1 MPEIMMQDIE
11 TMAIPAPEQ
20 ILRNT
25 STWALFIDID
35 GTLLEMAPTPDAVV
49 VPPEVVRILA
59 MLEET
64 FGGAVALSTGRRV
77 SDADQLLAPLQL
89 TTCGV
94 HGTEARVVPGGKT
107 MTLVQPVP
115 QALLDAVIEVAFMA
129 PGALVEPKGVGIAV
143 HYRNVPDARPL
154 LVQELARV
162 LLRFDHFALHPG
174 RRVLEII
181 PKGYSKGTAL
191 RWLMQLAPFQ
201 GRRPIM
207 IGDDAGDQPALVA
220 AEQQGGFGLK
230 VAGEHF
236 NQAES
241 DFHSISQVRSWLAAL
256 AGLPPFPS
264 AVEGRQSPKTDNL
277 LR

>member
-1 MPEIMMQDIE
+1 MMQDIE
-11 TMAIPAPEQ
+11 IMAIPAPEQ

-25 STWALFIDID
+25 SAWALFIDID

-59 MLEET
+59 TLEKT

-94 HGTEARVVPGGKT
+94 HGTEARLVPGGET
-107 MTLVQPVP
+107 ITLVRPVP
-115 QALLDAVIEVAFMA
+115 QALLDAVVEVAHLA

-143 HYRNVPDARPL
+143 HYRNVPEARPL

-162 LLRFDHFALHPG
+162 LLGFDHFKLHPG

-181 PKGYSKGTAL
+181 PEGYSKGTAL
-191 RWLMQLAPFQ
+191 TWLMQLAPFQ

-236 NQAES
+236 DPAES
-241 DFHSISQVRSWLAAL
+241 DFQSITQVRLWLSSVAGLRPQSISENDLGHTEAR
-256 AGLPPFPS
+256 
-264 AVEGRQSPKTDNL
+264 
-277 LR
+277 

>member
-1 MPEIMMQDIE
+1 MSEIAMQDIQ

-20 ILRNT
+20 ILRDPGA
-25 STWALFIDID
+25 WALFLDID

-64 FGGAVALSTGRRV
+64 FGGAVALSTGRQV
-77 SDADQLLAPLQL
+77 SDADRLLAPLQL

-94 HGTEARVVPGGKT
+94 HGTEARIVPGGET
-107 MTLVQPVP
+107 VTLVPPVP
-115 QALLDAVIEVAFMA
+115 PALLDAVIEVARLA

-154 LVQELARV
+154 LVRELAHV
-162 LLRFDHFALHPG
+162 LERFEGFALHPG

-181 PKGYSKGTAL
+181 PRGYSKGTAL
-191 RWLMQLAPFQ
+191 AWLMRLEPFH

-220 AEQQGGFGLK
+220 AEQHGGVGLK

-236 NQAES
+236 GEAES
-241 DFHSISQVRSWLAAL
+241 DFRSISHVRWWLASL
-256 AGLPPFPS
+256 AGLPPDS
-264 AVEGRQSPKTDNL
+264 LYRKDLGQAEAR
-277 LR
+277 

>member
-1 MPEIMMQDIE
+1 MMQDTE
-11 TMAIPAPEQ
+11 TMAIPAPDQ
-20 ILRNT
+20 ILRNRAA
-25 STWALFIDID
+25 WALFIDID
-35 GTLLEMAPTPDAVV
+35 GTLLEMAPAPDAVV

-59 MLEET
+59 ALEKT
-64 FGGAVALSTGRRV
+64 FGGAVALSTGRQVR
-77 SDADQLLAPLQL
+77 DADQLLAPLQL

-94 HGTEARVVPGGKT
+94 HGTEARLVPGGKT
-107 MTLVQPVP
+107 LTLVPPVP
-115 QALLDAVIEVAFMA
+115 QALLGAVIEVAHMA

-162 LLRFDHFALHPG
+162 LLSFDQFKLHPG

-181 PKGYSKGTAL
+181 PQGYSKGTAL
-191 RWLMQLAPFQ
+191 AWLMQLAPFQ
-201 GRRPIM
+201 SRRPIM

-220 AEQQGGFGLK
+220 AEQHGGFGLK

-236 NQAES
+236 SQAES

-256 AGLPPFPS
+256 AGLPPD
-264 AVEGRQSPKTDNL
+264 AVGR
-277 LR
+277 

>member
-1 MPEIMMQDIE
+1 MKIMMQDID

-20 ILRNT
+20 ILRNAGA
-25 STWALFIDID
+25 WALFIDID

-59 MLEET
+59 TLEKT

-94 HGTEARVVPGGKT
+94 HGTEARIVPGGKII
-107 MTLVQPVP
+107 TLVQPVP
-115 QALLDAVIEVAFMA
+115 QALLDAVIEVAHMA
-129 PGALVEPKGVGIAV
+129 PGALVESKGVGIAV
-143 HYRNVPDARPL
+143 HYRNVPDARPM

-162 LLRFDHFALHPG
+162 LLGFDHFALHPG

-181 PKGYSKGTAL
+181 PQGYSKGTAL
-191 RWLMQLAPFQ
+191 AWLMQLAPFQ

-236 NQAES
+236 SQAES
-241 DFHSISQVRSWLAAL
+241 DFHSISQVRSWLAVL
-256 AGLPPFPS
+256 AGLGTEWIGGNGLGH
-264 AVEGRQSPKTDNL
+264 ADAR
-277 LR
+277 

>member
-1 MPEIMMQDIE
+1 MMQDIE

-25 STWALFIDID
+25 SAWALFIDID

-59 MLEET
+59 GLEET

-107 MTLVQPVP
+107 ITLVQPVP
-115 QALLDAVIEVAFMA
+115 QALLDAVIEVALMA
-129 PGALVEPKGVGIAV
+129 PGALVEPKGGGIAV

-154 LVQELARV
+154 LVRELARV
-162 LLRFDHFALHPG
+162 LLPFANFALHPG

-181 PKGYSKGTAL
+181 PQGYSKGTAL
-191 RWLMQLAPFQ
+191 TWLMQLAPFQ

-220 AEQQGGFGLK
+220 AEQQDGFGLK

-236 NQAES
+236 SQAES

-256 AGLPPFPS
+256 AGLPPD
-264 AVEGRQSPKTDNL
+264 AAGR
-277 LR
+277 

>member
-1 MPEIMMQDIE
+1 MMQDID
-11 TMAIPAPEQ
+11 TMTIPAPEQ

-25 STWALFIDID
+25 GAWALFIDID
-35 GTLLEMAPTPDAVV
+35 GTLLDMAPTPDAVV
-49 VPPEVVRILA
+49 VPPAVVRILA
-59 MLEET
+59 TLEKT

-77 SDADQLLAPLQL
+77 ADADQLLAPLQL

-94 HGTEARVVPGGKT
+94 HGTEARLVPGGKT
-107 MTLVQPVP
+107 LTLVSQVP
-115 QALLDAVIEVAFMA
+115 QALLDAVIEVAQMA

-143 HYRNVPDARPL
+143 HYRNVPEARPL

-162 LLRFDHFALHPG
+162 LLSFDHFKLHPG

-181 PKGYSKGTAL
+181 PHGYSKGTAL
-191 RWLMQLAPFQ
+191 KWLMQLAPFQ

-207 IGDDAGDQPALVA
+207 IGDDAGDQPALMA

-236 NQAES
+236 SQAES
-241 DFHSISQVRSWLAAL
+241 DFHTISQVRSWLSSV
-256 AGLPPFPS
+256 AGLAPEPISEDDLGHTEP
-264 AVEGRQSPKTDNL
+264 R
-277 LR
+277 

>member
-1 MPEIMMQDIE
+1 MPEIMMQDIV

-20 ILRNT
+20 ILCNT
-25 STWALFIDID
+25 TAWALFIDID

-49 VPPEVVRILA
+49 VPPEVVRTLA
-59 MLEET
+59 ALEET
-64 FGGAVALSTGRRV
+64 FGGAVALSTGRQV

-94 HGTEARVVPGGKT
+94 HGTEARVVPGGKI

-115 QALLDAVIEVAFMA
+115 HALLEAVIEVAHMA

-154 LVQELARV
+154 LVRELARV
-162 LLRFDHFALHPG
+162 LRSFDHFALHPG

-181 PKGYSKGTAL
+181 PQGYSKGTAL
-191 RWLMQLAPFQ
+191 TWLMQLAPFQ
-201 GRRPIM
+201 GRWPIM

-236 NQAES
+236 SQAES

-256 AGLPPFPS
+256 AGLPPS
-264 AVEGRQSPKTDNL
+264 VDGR
-277 LR
+277 

>member
-1 MPEIMMQDIE
+1 MKSAFAGMSEIVMQDIE
-11 TMAIPAPEQ
+11 TMAIPAPEL
-20 ILRNT
+20 ILRNPGA
-25 STWALFIDID
+25 WALFIDID
-35 GTLLEMAPTPDAVV
+35 GTLLEMAPSPDAVV
-49 VPPEVVRILA
+49 VPPEVIRILA
-59 MLEET
+59 TLEKA
-64 FGGAVALSTGRRV
+64 FGGAVALSTGRQV

-94 HGTEARVVPGGKT
+94 HGTEARIVPGGKT
-107 MTLVQPVP
+107 ITLVQPVP
-115 QALLDAVIEVAFMA
+115 QALLDAVIEVAHMA
-129 PGALVEPKGVGIAV
+129 PGAIVEPKGVGIAV
-143 HYRNVPDARPL
+143 HYRNVPDVRPL

-162 LLRFDHFALHPG
+162 LLSFDRFALHPG

-181 PKGYSKGTAL
+181 PQGYSKGTAL
-191 RWLMQLAPFQ
+191 AWLTQLAPFQ

-220 AEQQGGFGLK
+220 AERQGGFGLK

-256 AGLPPFPS
+256 AGLPPDS
-264 AVEGRQSPKTDNL
+264 VGR
-277 LR
+277 

>member
-1 MPEIMMQDIE
+1 MKSAFAGMSEIAMQDIE
-11 TMAIPAPEQ
+11 TMAIPAPEL
-20 ILRNT
+20 ILRNPGA
-25 STWALFIDID
+25 WALFIDID
-35 GTLLEMAPTPDAVV
+35 GTLLEMAPSPDAVV
-49 VPPEVVRILA
+49 VPPEVIRILA
-59 MLEET
+59 TLEKA
-64 FGGAVALSTGRRV
+64 FGGAVALSTGRQV

-107 MTLVQPVP
+107 MTLVPPVP
-115 QALLDAVIEVAFMA
+115 QALLDAVIEVALMA

-162 LLRFDHFALHPG
+162 LLSFDHFALHPG

-181 PKGYSKGTAL
+181 PQGYSKGTAL
-191 RWLMQLAPFQ
+191 AWLMQLAPFQ

-220 AEQQGGFGLK
+220 AEQHGGFGLK

-236 NQAES
+236 SQAES
-241 DFHSISQVRSWLAAL
+241 DFHSISHVRSWLAAL
-256 AGLPPFPS
+256 AGLPPD
-264 AVEGRQSPKTDNL
+264 AVGR
-277 LR
+277 

>member
-25 STWALFIDID
+25 GAWALFIDID

-59 MLEET
+59 ALEET

-107 MTLVQPVP
+107 ITLVQPVP
-115 QALLDAVIEVAFMA
+115 QALLDAVIEVALMA

-162 LLRFDHFALHPG
+162 LAELR
-174 RRVLEII
+174 
-181 PKGYSKGTAL
+181 
-191 RWLMQLAPFQ
+191 PFRAASWPQ
-201 GRRPIM
+201 G
-207 IGDDAGDQPALVA
+207 AGDHSPGLFKGHRADVAHAACPVPGPAA
-220 AEQQGGFGLK
+220 D
-230 VAGEHF
+230 H
-236 NQAES
+236 
-241 DFHSISQVRSWLAAL
+241 DR
-256 AGLPPFPS
+256 
-264 AVEGRQSPKTDNL
+264 R
-277 LR
+277 

>member
-1 MPEIMMQDIE
+1 MMQDIE
-11 TMAIPAPEQ
+11 TMAIPSPEQ
-20 ILRNT
+20 IRRNT
-25 STWALFIDID
+25 GGWALFLDID

-59 MLEET
+59 ALEET

-77 SDADQLLAPLQL
+77 GDADQLLAPLQL

-94 HGTEARVVPGGKT
+94 HGTEARIVPGGKT
-107 MTLVQPVP
+107 ITLVQPVP
-115 QALLDAVIEVAFMA
+115 QVLLDAVIEVALMA
-129 PGALVEPKGVGIAV
+129 PGAIVEPKGVGIAV

-162 LLRFDHFALHPG
+162 LSGFDRFALHPG

-181 PKGYSKGTAL
+181 PQGYSKGTAL
-191 RWLMQLAPFQ
+191 AWLMRLTPFQ

-207 IGDDAGDQPALVA
+207 IGDDAGDQPALAA

-236 NQAES
+236 NEAES
-241 DFHSISQVRSWLAAL
+241 DFHSIPQVRSWLAAL
-256 AGLPPFPS
+256 AGLPPDS
-264 AVEGRQSPKTDNL
+264 VGR
-277 LR
+277 